1 MFNRKT
7 DKEKICKKIRNQI
20 FIENAIADVKCHC
33 ERMIGISPLKKKT
46 IKKIENFE
54 NLFPGDIEKEIERRY
69 QIKIKKNYGKI

>member
-1 MFNRKT
+1 
-7 DKEKICKKIRNQI
+7 
-20 FIENAIADVKCHC
+20 
-33 ERMIGISPLKKKT
+33 MIGISPLKKKT